1 MPPGSTQLWLT
12 IDFSQAIPYIYVF
25 WFLAFVLIEV
35 LVTVYAL
42 SLDGKERKSLIG
54 YAILHRLSFL
64 YVLDIIRMISQL
76 EEALHY
82 PMKWEKI
89 DHHGLAPRARKRRVE
104 LERVLAS

>member
-1 MPPGSTQLWLT
+1 
-12 IDFSQAIPYIYVF
+12 
-25 WFLAFVLIEV
+25 

-42 SLDGKERKSLIG
+42 SLDGKEKKRLIV

-64 YVLDIIRMISQL
+64 YVLDIIRMLSQL

-82 PMKWEKI
+82 PMKWEKM
-89 DHHGLAPRARKRRVE
+89 DHHGLAPRATRRLVE